1 MDVSLLKE
9 LIGVPYKPMGRDLSG
24 IDRYGLCLYIY
35 RRMGITLPDYIQYDD
50 TEIETNNLIMRE
62 MEATIPNEK
71 LEKPEV
77 GCIIEFNIF
86 GVPSH
91 IGVGRGTDDLN
102 IGGLGQLL
110 GENFANN
117 GRIIDNKNF
126 YHSMPLSG
134 PPGYSFR

>member
-24 IDRYGLCLYIY
+24 IDCYGLCLYIY

-91 IGVGRGTDDLN
+91 IGVY
-102 IGGLGQLL
+102 IGN
-110 GENFANN
+110 GEFIHASKTH
-117 GRIIDNKNF
+117 GVCIDKLYNWNKRVKGF
-126 YHSMPLSG
+126 Y
-134 PPGYSFR
+134 RVKA